1 MDIRR
6 IRRLLR
12 ESSESEAD
20 ADVETDAETGLGLA
34 VPVRIMHP
42 PRAAVLTMRDVRAVH
57 AGCVSVV
64 VVEPQEY
71 TRTVTLTRR
80 SALLRDFY
88 PAAGRS
94 TTTAGRSTT
103 TTRMSSSRSSR
114 SSSRNEHTGLAKGQ
128 GPACTGTGGDKW
140 WLVSPALVAW
150 LKARTRWFRASVGR
164 DERCEL
170 NLGGRSATAAS
181 RPELKMS

>member
-12 ESSESEAD
+12 ESSEAQAEA
-20 ADVETDAETGLGLA
+20 ETDIDTGLGLGLA

-80 SALLRDFY
+80 SAQNK
-88 PAAGRS
+88 
-94 TTTAGRSTT
+94 T
-103 TTRMSSSRSSR
+103 
-114 SSSRNEHTGLAKGQ
+114 K
-128 GPACTGTGGDKW
+128 K
-140 WLVSPALVAW
+140 V
-150 LKARTRWFRASVGR
+150 
-164 DERCEL
+164 
-170 NLGGRSATAAS
+170 
-181 RPELKMS
+181 

>member
-1 MDIRR
+1 MCGNKNKKSKKVKMDIRC

-12 ESSESEAD
+12 ESSEAEAE
-20 ADVETDAETGLGLA
+20 AEAETDVETGLGLA

-88 PAAGRS
+88 PAG
-94 TTTAGRSTT
+94 TTAS
-103 TTRMSSSRSSR
+103 MSSSRSS

-150 LKARTRWFRASVGR
+150 LKARTRWFR
-164 DERCEL
+164 E
-170 NLGGRSATAAS
+170 
-181 RPELKMS
+181 

>member
-12 ESSESEAD
+12 ESSEAEAD
-20 ADVETDAETGLGLA
+20 TDAETGLGLA

-80 SALLRDFY
+80 SALLRGFY

-94 TTTAGRSTT
+94 TTAS
-103 TTRMSSSRSSR
+103 MSSSRSS

-150 LKARTRWFRASVGR
+150 LKARTRWFRAR
-164 DERCEL
+164 
-170 NLGGRSATAAS
+170 T
-181 RPELKMS
+181 